1 MKQLIL
7 TSALFLTAT
16 LGFAQNITEPEY
28 KGQVAVINTDSTT
41 TLLQKETGEHKAKS
55 SAFALV
61 PIPGASLLDRTK
73 AYLTVKGAES
83 PNKIS
88 SKKFSL
94 IIRVKDNSEEPKNA
108 FGIFKFETKKK
119 ERRFKMADIGFGSA
133 IWRNNLF
140 LNHFTEGIKIFINNL
155 HSSQLAFWKNL
166 LINFKIFF
174 CHITFF
180 INFAKIMDK
189 LSKEYP

>member
-1 MKQLIL
+1 MA
-7 TSALFLTAT
+7 SAQ
-16 LGFAQNITEPEY
+16 AQKVTVPEPEY
-28 KGQVAVINTDSTT
+28 KGQVAVINADSTT

-119 ERRFKMADIGFGSA
+119 KERRFKMADIGFGSA
-133 IWRNNLF
+133 SATTN
-140 LNHFTEGIKIFINNL
+140 FTTVDYEAKKYGSSSYLVTL
-155 HSSQLAFWKNL
+155 HDLPAGEYGVVANGFDSIA
-166 LINFKIFF
+166 
-174 CHITFF
+174 TFSV
-180 INFAKIMDK
+180 K
-189 LSKEYP
+189 

>member
-1 MKQLIL
+1 MKHLIL

-28 KGQVAVINTDSTT
+28 KGQVAVINADSTT

-61 PIPGASLLDRTK
+61 PIPGASILDRTK

-133 IWRNNLF
+133 SATTN
-140 LNHFTEGIKIFINNL
+140 FTTVDYEAKKYGSSSYLVTL
-155 HSSQLAFWKNL
+155 HDLPAGEYGVVANGFDSIA
-166 LINFKIFF
+166 
-174 CHITFF
+174 TFSV
-180 INFAKIMDK
+180 K
-189 LSKEYP
+189 

>member
-1 MKQLIL
+1 MKHLIL

-28 KGQVAVINTDSTT
+28 KGQVAVINADSTT

-88 SKKFSL
+88 SKDSATNRRHGCMTNIMGDKPL
-94 IIRVKDNSEEPKNA
+94 CNCVKDK
-108 FGIFKFETKKK
+108 
-119 ERRFKMADIGFGSA
+119 
-133 IWRNNLF
+133 
-140 LNHFTEGIKIFINNL
+140 
-155 HSSQLAFWKNL
+155 
-166 LINFKIFF
+166 
-174 CHITFF
+174 
-180 INFAKIMDK
+180 
-189 LSKEYP
+189 

>member
-1 MKQLIL
+1 MKHLIL

-28 KGQVAVINTDSTT
+28 KGQVAVINADSTT

-94 IIRVKDNSEEPKNA
+94 IIRVKDNSEEPKTPSASSSSKPRRRNA
-108 FGIFKFETKKK
+108 DSRWQTSASAAHRLPPISPPLIT
-119 ERRFKMADIGFGSA
+119 RRRSMD
-133 IWRNNLF
+133 
-140 LNHFTEGIKIFINNL
+140 L
-155 HSSQLAFWKNL
+155 HLTS
-166 LINFKIFF
+166 
-174 CHITFF
+174 
-180 INFAKIMDK
+180 
-189 LSKEYP
+189 

>member
-1 MKQLIL
+1 MKHLIL

-108 FGIFKFETKKK
+108 FGIASATTNFTTVDYEAKKYGSSSYLVTLHDLPAG
-119 ERRFKMADIGFGSA
+119 EYGVVANGFDSIA
-133 IWRNNLF
+133 
-140 LNHFTEGIKIFINNL
+140 
-155 HSSQLAFWKNL
+155 
-166 LINFKIFF
+166 
-174 CHITFF
+174 TFSV
-180 INFAKIMDK
+180 K
-189 LSKEYP
+189 

>member
-1 MKQLIL
+1 MKTTLLSIAVFCCMA
-7 TSALFLTAT
+7 SAQ
-16 LGFAQNITEPEY
+16 AQKVTVPEPEY
-28 KGQVAVINTDSTT
+28 KGQVAVINADSTT

-133 IWRNNLF
+133 TATTNFTTVDYEAKKFGTSSYLVT
-140 LNHFTEGIKIFINNL
+140 LNDLPAGEYGVVANGFDSI
-155 HSSQLAFWKNL
+155 A
-166 LINFKIFF
+166 
-174 CHITFF
+174 TFSV
-180 INFAKIMDK
+180 K
-189 LSKEYP
+189 

>member
-88 SKKFSL
+88 SKKFS
-94 IIRVKDNSEEPKNA
+94 
-108 FGIFKFETKKK
+108 
-119 ERRFKMADIGFGSA
+119 
-133 IWRNNLF
+133 
-140 LNHFTEGIKIFINNL
+140 
-155 HSSQLAFWKNL
+155 
-166 LINFKIFF
+166 
-174 CHITFF
+174 HIY
-180 INFAKIMDK
+180 K
-189 LSKEYP
+189 L

>member
-1 MKQLIL
+1 MA
-7 TSALFLTAT
+7 SAQ
-16 LGFAQNITEPEY
+16 AQKVTVPEPEY
-28 KGQVAVINTDSTT
+28 KGQVAVINADSTT

-133 IWRNNLF
+133 SATTNFTTVDYEAKKFGSSSYLVT
-140 LNHFTEGIKIFINNL
+140 LNDL
-155 HSSQLAFWKNL
+155 LAGEYGVVANGFDS
-166 LINFKIFF
+166 IA
-174 CHITFF
+174 TFSV
-180 INFAKIMDK
+180 K
-189 LSKEYP
+189 

>member
-1 MKQLIL
+1 MA
-7 TSALFLTAT
+7 SAQ
-16 LGFAQNITEPEY
+16 AQKVTVPEPEY
-28 KGQVAVINTDSTT
+28 KGQVAVINADSTT

-119 ERRFKMADIGFGSA
+119 ERRFKMADIGYYQFHHRG
-133 IWRNNLF
+133 L
-140 LNHFTEGIKIFINNL
+140 
-155 HSSQLAFWKNL
+155 
-166 LINFKIFF
+166 
-174 CHITFF
+174 
-180 INFAKIMDK
+180 
-189 LSKEYP
+189 

>member
-1 MKQLIL
+1 MKHLIL

-73 AYLTVKGAES
+73 AGMDSATNRRHGCMTNIMDDKPLC
-83 PNKIS
+83 NC
-88 SKKFSL
+88 
-94 IIRVKDNSEEPKNA
+94 VKDK
-108 FGIFKFETKKK
+108 
-119 ERRFKMADIGFGSA
+119 
-133 IWRNNLF
+133 
-140 LNHFTEGIKIFINNL
+140 
-155 HSSQLAFWKNL
+155 
-166 LINFKIFF
+166 
-174 CHITFF
+174 
-180 INFAKIMDK
+180 
-189 LSKEYP
+189 

>member
-1 MKQLIL
+1 MKHLIL

-28 KGQVAVINTDSTT
+28 KGQVAVINADSTT

-73 AYLTVKGAES
+73 AYLTVKGVES

-133 IWRNNLF
+133 TATTN
-140 LNHFTEGIKIFINNL
+140 FTTVDYEVKKFGT
-155 HSSQLAFWKNL
+155 SSYLVTLYDLPAGEYGVVANGFDS
-166 LINFKIFF
+166 IA
-174 CHITFF
+174 TFSV
-180 INFAKIMDK
+180 K
-189 LSKEYP
+189 

>member
-1 MKQLIL
+1 MKHLIL

-28 KGQVAVINTDSTT
+28 KGQVAVINADSTT

-133 IWRNNLF
+133 TATTN
-140 LNHFTEGIKIFINNL
+140 FTEGIKIFINNL

>member
-1 MKQLIL
+1 MKTTLLSIAVFCCMA
-7 TSALFLTAT
+7 SAQ
-16 LGFAQNITEPEY
+16 AQKVTVSEPEY

-73 AYLTVKGAES
+73 AYLTVKGVES

-88 SKKFSL
+88 SRKFSL

-133 IWRNNLF
+133 SATTN
-140 LNHFTEGIKIFINNL
+140 FTTVDYEAKKFGSSSYLVTL
-155 HSSQLAFWKNL
+155 HDLPAGEYGVVANGFDSIA
-166 LINFKIFF
+166 
-174 CHITFF
+174 TFSV
-180 INFAKIMDK
+180 K
-189 LSKEYP
+189 

>member
-1 MKQLIL
+1 MA
-7 TSALFLTAT
+7 SAQ
-16 LGFAQNITEPEY
+16 AQKVTVPEPEY

-88 SKKFSL
+88 SKKFFPHHSCEGQQ
-94 IIRVKDNSEEPKNA
+94 RGA
-108 FGIFKFETKKK
+108 K
-119 ERRFKMADIGFGSA
+119 ERLRYLQVRNQEEGTQIQDGRHRLRQRIGYHQFHHRG
-133 IWRNNLF
+133 L
-140 LNHFTEGIKIFINNL
+140 
-155 HSSQLAFWKNL
+155 
-166 LINFKIFF
+166 
-174 CHITFF
+174 
-180 INFAKIMDK
+180 
-189 LSKEYP
+189 